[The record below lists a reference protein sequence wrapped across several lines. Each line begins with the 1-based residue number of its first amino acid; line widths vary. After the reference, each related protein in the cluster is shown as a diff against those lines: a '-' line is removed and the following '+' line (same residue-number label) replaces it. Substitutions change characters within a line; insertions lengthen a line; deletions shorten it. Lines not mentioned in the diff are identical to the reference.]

1 MMHLLEMVKKNLI
14 IEHDE
19 DDELIKEFID
29 SAVDYAEKYQ
39 HRVKGFY
46 AVHPMSATTRQG
58 VVILACHYYESRDG
72 STGGFFND
80 STNAAKQIIT
90 TVNFLFRLDRDWKV

>member
-1 MMHLLEMVKKNLI
+1 MTLLEMVKKNLI
-14 IEHDE
+14 LEQDE
-19 DDELIKEFID
+19 DDELLQSFID

-58 VVILACHYYESRDG
+58 VVLLACFYYESRDG

-80 STNAAKQIIT
+80 STNAAQQIKN
-90 TVNFLFRLDRDWKV
+90 TVDFLLRLDRDWKV

>member
-1 MMHLLEMVKKNLI
+1 MTLFEMVKKNLI
-14 IEHDE
+14 LDDNTE
-19 DDELIKEFID
+19 DDELIKGFID

-58 VVILACHYYESRDG
+58 VILLACHYYESRDG

-80 STNAAKQIIT
+80 STNAANQIMT
-90 TVNFLFRLDRDWKV
+90 TVDFLFRLDREWKV

>member
-1 MMHLLEMVKKNLI
+1 MTLLEMVKKNLI
-14 IEHDE
+14 LEQDE
-19 DDELIKEFID
+19 DDELLQSFID

-58 VVILACHYYESRDG
+58 VVLLACFYYESRDG

-80 STNAAKQIIT
+80 STNAAQQIKN
-90 TVNFLFRLDRDWKV
+90 TVDFLLRFDRDWKV

>member
-1 MMHLLEMVKKNLI
+1 MTLLEMVKKNLI

-19 DDELIKEFID
+19 DDELITGFID
-29 SAVDYAEKYQ
+29 SAIDYAEKYQ

-46 AVHPMSATTRQG
+46 AVHPMSATTRQA
-58 VVILACHYYESRDG
+58 VVFLACHYYESRDG

-80 STNAAKQIIT
+80 NVNAASQIMT
-90 TVNFLFRLDRDWKV
+90 TVNFLFRLDREWRV

>member
-1 MMHLLEMVKKNLI
+1 MTLLEMIKKNLI

-19 DDELIKEFID
+19 DDELIKSYID
-29 SAVDYAEKYQ
+29 SAIDYAEKYQ

-58 VVILACHYYESRDG
+58 VVFLASYYYESRDG

-80 STNAAKQIIT
+80 STNAAQQITKSVDFI
-90 TVNFLFRLDRDWKV
+90 FRLDREWKV